1 MKTTINLSDELMEQA
16 AKYTGIQEKTKL
28 VHLALETLIKES
40 SRKQLIRLFGSD
52 KKANVAPRFVKEQI

>member
-40 SRKQLIRLFGSD
+40 FKSNY
-52 KKANVAPRFVKEQI
+52 KAWQAVYLVGTKDN